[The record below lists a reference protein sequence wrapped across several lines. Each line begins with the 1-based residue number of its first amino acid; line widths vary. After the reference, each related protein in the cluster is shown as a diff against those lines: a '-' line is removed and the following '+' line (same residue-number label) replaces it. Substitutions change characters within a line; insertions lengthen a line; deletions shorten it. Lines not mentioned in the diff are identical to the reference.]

1 MIVFVCDRLPN
12 IEGQIDERPVAVF
25 NDMKNARKF
34 LRILAVNGI
43 YGCVKYMRG
52 G

>member
-12 IEGQIDERPVAVF
+12 IEGQIDERPIAVF
-25 NDMKNARKF
+25 NNMRNARKF

-43 YGCVKYMRG
+43 YGCVKCMKG